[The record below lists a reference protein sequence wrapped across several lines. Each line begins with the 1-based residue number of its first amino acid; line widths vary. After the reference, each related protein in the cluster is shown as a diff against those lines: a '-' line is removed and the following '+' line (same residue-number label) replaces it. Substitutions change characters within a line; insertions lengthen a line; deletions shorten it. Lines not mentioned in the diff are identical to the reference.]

1 MAGDDLFHGRS
12 DTGGPRGGGAY
23 ASAKPWDRHSPE
35 WLGINSQVDD
45 PFHGRSDTGG
55 PGGGAYASAKRS
67 RVAGD
72 DLFHG
77 RSDTGGPSAPA
88 TFFACVRTSHL

>member
-1 MAGDDLFHGRS
+1 MAGRI
-12 DTGGPRGGGAY
+12 PA
-23 ASAKPWDRHSPE
+23 
-35 WLGINSQVDD
+35 V
-45 PFHGRSDTGG
+45 
-55 PGGGAYASAKRS
+55 PGGRGLRLSEALGPPLS
-67 RVAGD
+67 RVAGTNFQVD